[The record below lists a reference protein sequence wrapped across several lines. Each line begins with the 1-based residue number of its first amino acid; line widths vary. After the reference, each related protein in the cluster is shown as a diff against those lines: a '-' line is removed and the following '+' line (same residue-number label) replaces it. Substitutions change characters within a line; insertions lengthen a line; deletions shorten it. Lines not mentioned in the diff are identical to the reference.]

1 MKKTSKKKIIV
12 LIILLS
18 IFSVFLLGFMIAVIC
33 GVIPAFSFNTSNLE
47 VSSHLVYEKVYDQEF
62 ETISVDVSLG
72 DIEVLPSSDEFVHV
86 FIYSEDDLFKLED
99 TTSTLSIVFWE
110 EKGFHFSWFRKK
122 DFVKIFVPKDSMTSF
137 QFTSDSGDVTVD
149 ELSNASFHVIANMG
163 DVSIDKAANI
173 DIESD
178 LGDINIGEV
187 RTLIATLNLG
197 DLEVSSIS
205 EYLSI
210 ESDLGKISLDEV
222 SLTKDSSITL
232 SLGDLDINHL
242 SNAYVDAK
250 TDLGDIDILDNDRE
264 APYTLTI
271 KNDLGDVSIG

>member
-1 MKKTSKKKIIV
+1 MQNTVRNLVIIGAGDFGREVAALVKRINEASSSIRYSILGFIDDNEALMNKEIADIRVIGDTAWLNEYKDGKLYAVCAIGFGSTRKKVIEKVQNSNVVFPV
-12 LIILLS
+12 LID
-18 IFSVFLLGFMIAVIC
+18 
-33 GVIPAFSFNTSNLE
+33 PAATF
-47 VSSHLVYEKVYDQEF
+47 
-62 ETISVDVSLG
+62 LG
-72 DIEVLPSSDEFVHV
+72 DV
-86 FIYSEDDLFKLED
+86 
-99 TTSTLSIVFWE
+99 
-110 EKGFHFSWFRKK
+110 
-122 DFVKIFVPKDSMTSF
+122 
-137 QFTSDSGDVTVD
+137 
-149 ELSNASFHVIANMG
+149 
-163 DVSIDKAANI
+163 
-173 DIESD
+173 
-178 LGDINIGEV
+178 NIGEV
-187 RTLIATLNLG
+187 RTLIATLSLG

-210 ESDLGKISLDEV
+210 ESDLGKISLDKV

>member
-1 MKKTSKKKIIV
+1 MKKSKGKIVFLIV
-12 LIILLS
+12 LLSFLILL
-18 IFSVFLLGFMIAVIC
+18 FLGFMISVIL
-33 GVIPAFSFNTSNLE
+33 GWIPFRGFNFTSYK
-47 VSSHLVYEKVYDQEF
+47 VSNHLVYEEIYDTNFQKIKVDA
-62 ETISVDVSLG
+62 TLG
-72 DIEVLPSSDEFVHV
+72 NIEVLPSNDEKIHIL
-86 FIYSEDDLFKLED
+86 IYSDSDLFQIED
-99 TTSTLSIVFWE
+99 TKSDLSITFTE
-110 EKGFHFSWFRKK
+110 EEGFHFFIPSTK
-122 DFVKIFVPKDSMTSF
+122 DLVQIYVPATTNSL
-137 QFTSDSGDVTVD
+137 FTLISDCGDVTVD
-149 ELSNASFHVIANMG
+149 DFSTAKFEVTANMG
-163 DVSIDKAANI
+163 DISIDKATNI

-178 LGDINIGEV
+178 LGDVNIGEV
-187 RTLIATLNLG
+187 RTLIATLSLG

-210 ESDLGKISLDEV
+210 ESDLGKISLDKV

-242 SNAYVDAK
+242 SNTYVDAK